1 MANPTLAR
9 LSDRALDAVMA
20 IAEVPLNF
28 IEVQSGCYLGE
39 DDIVRFDDRY
49 GRLEEKPKL

>member
-28 IEVQSGCYLGE
+28 IE
-39 DDIVRFDDRY
+39 
-49 GRLEEKPKL
+49 RLIGKRRMPYIFLMPN